1 MFDAVINALSALA
14 QWLDS
19 VFVAIF
25 TALWQIS
32 EDLFID
38 SLDLLLQG
46 VTAVLNTLPAP
57 TFLSGVS
64 LQAAFSSLGGDILF
78 FFRRLQHR
86 TGHRPAGW
94 CLRVSYGAQGR
105 DAFPMVM
112 PC

>member
-25 TALWQIS
+25 TALWQIT

-78 FFRRLQHR
+78 SSAFSTSDRASDSWVV
-86 TGHRPAGW
+86 P
-94 CLRVSYGAQGR
+94 LRFVWRARS
-105 DAFPMVM
+105 
-112 PC
+112 

>member
-25 TALWQIS
+25 TALWQIT

-78 FFRRLQHR
+78 FFGVFNIGQGIGLL
-86 TGHRPAGW
+86 G
-94 CLRVSYGAQGR
+94 GAF
-105 DAFPMVM
+105 AFRMARKVVTLFQW
-112 PC
+112 

>member
-78 FFRRLQHR
+78 SSASSTSDRASACWVVPSRFVWRAR
-86 TGHRPAGW
+86 
-94 CLRVSYGAQGR
+94 S
-105 DAFPMVM
+105 
-112 PC
+112 